1 MSGAAP
7 YLVAFTAMLISGFSA
22 LTLIFAVKHFDP
34 PEAPR
39 SVERPRVDEKIA
51 S

>member
-1 MSGAAP
+1 
-7 YLVAFTAMLISGFSA
+7 MLFSGFSA
-22 LTLIFAVKHFDP
+22 LMLIFAVKHFDP

-39 SVERPRVDEKIA
+39 SERPKVDEKIA

>member
-1 MSGAAP
+1 MSGATP

-22 LTLIFAVKHFDP
+22 LTLIFVVKHFDP

-39 SVERPRVDEKIA
+39 SVERPKVDDKIA
-51 S
+51 R

>member
-7 YLVAFTAMLISGFSA
+7 YLVALTAMLISGVSA
-22 LTLIFAVKHFDP
+22 LTLIFAVNHFDP
-34 PEAPR
+34 SETPS
-39 SVERPRVDEKIA
+39 SVERTKTGEKIV